1 MITNKI
7 FEDLV
12 RTEYADVKVFSFLT
26 GCTSSLL
33 RSQDTVIWSY
43 WQTPR
48 IHAGKLC
55 KVGMPIERISTGNIC
70 SREAQVPGG
79 EVKFFCEWALQ
90 ASRVKFRDM
99 VDSLTLGIGDPEHI
113 SSAEGIRP
121 ACNRSIY
128 CLVDLKTLESLHYL
142 GCAQWARRLLLM
154 FEVGEDLALS
164 RPSPQNILNRI
175 KLGCGVSAPAE
186 PITSERGGH
195 NIRRLQFVAF
205 RNAQRNTAIP

>member
-1 MITNKI
+1 MIMNKI

-70 SREAQVPGG
+70 SREAGPGRRSEVLLRMGSPGLSCQV
-79 EVKFFCEWALQ
+79 
-90 ASRVKFRDM
+90 
-99 VDSLTLGIGDPEHI
+99 
-113 SSAEGIRP
+113 
-121 ACNRSIY
+121 
-128 CLVDLKTLESLHYL
+128 
-142 GCAQWARRLLLM
+142 
-154 FEVGEDLALS
+154 
-164 RPSPQNILNRI
+164 
-175 KLGCGVSAPAE
+175 
-186 PITSERGGH
+186 
-195 NIRRLQFVAF
+195 
-205 RNAQRNTAIP
+205 